1 MLLTPLIVGDE
12 IVRNQLIAL
21 LILLFMCTTAGCTRD
36 IELVGYGLRP
46 GIQHGLN
53 VGLVSNGP
61 SGALISVQNMSDTII
76 SINQSPLAIMV
87 SVKRRTGEGLVAVEP
102 CERIMIHMNTSP
114 QPDDFV
120 IIAPRQT
127 RNISVPISYKADQ
140 YRTLDKIYRIEK
152 GNLYEVDVRLD
163 PYFGTFT
170 KETAGN
176 TLADFMIPN
185 YLSEPLLMNTMTIR
199 AR

>member
-1 MLLTPLIVGDE
+1 
-12 IVRNQLIAL
+12 VRNQHILT
-21 LILLFMCTTAGCTRD
+21 LILLFACSTAGCTRD

-46 GIQHGLN
+46 GIQHGLK
-53 VGLVSNGP
+53 VELVSNGP
-61 SGALISVQNMSDTII
+61 SEALISVQNMSNKII
-76 SINQSPLAIMV
+76 SINQSPLAMLV
-87 SVKRRTGEGLVAVEP
+87 SVKKRKGEGLVAVEP

-127 RNISVPISYKADQ
+127 RNIPVPVSYKADR
-140 YRTLDKIYRIEK
+140 YRSLDQIYRIEK
-152 GNLYEVDVRLD
+152 GNLYEVEVRLD

-170 KETAGN
+170 KETASK
-176 TLADFMIPN
+176 TLADFMIPD
-185 YLSEPLLMNTMTIR
+185 YLHEPLLMNTMMIR

>member
-1 MLLTPLIVGDE
+1 M
-12 IVRNQLIAL
+12 RNQHIAALTL
-21 LILLFMCTTAGCTRD
+21 LLACFTTCRTRE
-36 IELVGYGLRP
+36 IELVGYGVRP
-46 GIQHGLN
+46 GIQHGLK
-53 VGLVSNGP
+53 VELVSNGP
-61 SGALISVQNMSDTII
+61 SGALISVQNTSNNII
-76 SINQSPLAIMV
+76 SINQSPLAMLV
-87 SVKRRTGEGLVAVEP
+87 SVKRRKDEKLVAAEP

-127 RNISVPISYKADQ
+127 RNIPVPVSYKADQ
-140 YRTLDKIYRIEK
+140 FRTLDQIYRIEK

-170 KETAGN
+170 KETASK
-176 TLADFMIPN
+176 TLADFIIPN
-185 YLSEPLLMNTMTIR
+185 YLHEPLLMNTMTIR